1 MNGQQG
7 RDDAP
12 SEGGSPER
20 RRSSKEDAR
29 DQRPELRLIERDERR
44 RSDRADIAR
53 TPITLQPPTFVPM
66 TEQEYREAVSAIA
79 ELLLWVWEVKRQQHP
94 AA

>member
-1 MNGQQG
+1 MTSDG
-7 RDDAP
+7 R
-12 SEGGSPER
+12 
-20 RRSSKEDAR
+20 K
-29 DQRPELRLIERDERR
+29 RR
-44 RSDRADIAR
+44 RSDRAPSER
-53 TPITLQPPTFVPM
+53 TPIKLQPATFVPM

>member
-1 MNGQQG
+1 VSGQHG
-7 RDDAP
+7 RDDASP
-12 SEGGSPER
+12 EGGSPET

-29 DQRPELRLIERDERR
+29 DQRPELRLIDGDERR

-53 TPITLQPPTFVPM
+53 TPIKLQPPTFVPM

>member
-1 MNGQQG
+1 VSGQHG
-7 RDDAP
+7 RDDTP
-12 SEGGSPER
+12 PEGGSPER
-20 RRSSKEDAR
+20 QHSSEKGAR
-29 DQRPELRLIERDERR
+29 DQRPELRLIDGDERR
-44 RSDRADIAR
+44 RSDRTDIAR

-66 TEQEYREAVSAIA
+66 TEQEYRDAVSAIA

>member
-1 MNGQQG
+1 VSGQHG
-7 RDDAP
+7 RDDASP
-12 SEGGSPER
+12 EGGPPEK
-20 RRSSKEDAR
+20 RRSSEKGAR
-29 DQRPELRLIERDERR
+29 DQRRELRVIDGDERR
-44 RSDRADIAR
+44 PSGRADIAR

>member
-1 MNGQQG
+1 VSGQQG
-7 RDDAP
+7 PDDGP
-12 SEGGSPER
+12 SEGVLPER
-20 RRSSKEDAR
+20 RRSSTEDAR
-29 DQRPELRLIERDERR
+29 DQHPELRLIDGDERR
-44 RSDRADIAR
+44 RSDHADSAK
-53 TPITLQPPTFVPM
+53 TPISLQPPTFVPM